1 MTEGSPGI
9 RPMITALPRI
19 NVEGGDVLRGL
30 RASDQG
36 FDGFGEAY
44 FSFIETG
51 VIKSWRRHRVA
62 TLNLVVPSGKV
73 RFVTTLN
80 GERFEEHLIS
90 SDENYARL
98 TIPPGFWMAF
108 QGLANTQSIVLNIS
122 SHIHESQRIDKCE
135 LNQFDYDW

>member
-1 MTEGSPGI
+1 MTEGSSSI

-30 RASDQG
+30 RASEEG
-36 FDGFGEAY
+36 FHGFGEAY

-73 RFVTTLN
+73 RFVATLN

-108 QGLANTQSIVLNIS
+108 QGLANAQSIVLNIS
-122 SHIHESQRIDKCE
+122 SHIHRDEESDKCE
-135 LNQFDYDW
+135 LNRFEYDW